1 MSFTDAIAA
10 HWGDPPPGWVVLLAA
25 AADAQGL
32 AATGR
37 QLGYAKASLS
47 LALRNA
53 YPGGT
58 SRLAAAVS
66 AVLAPATPATPATR
80 HCPVLGTISP
90 ARCDEGRR
98 VAAASHSLLAGLLR
112 LDCPSCPHSTTPST
126 DPTGDTP

>member
-66 AVLAPATPATPATR
+66 AVLAPATPTTPVL
-80 HCPVLGTISP
+80 HCPVLGTVSP
-90 ARCDEGRR
+90 ARCAEGRR

-112 LDCPSCPHSTTPST
+112 LGCPSCPHATPST
-126 DPTGDTP
+126 DPTGDAP